1 VSGLRSGLCWK
12 PSWGWG
18 ASLLGIGLVLLAAQ
32 LQILT
37 YASGQDPFTYTRLAL
52 DLLQGGMSLAAFRSV
67 ADFIIPGWPMVLAG
81 VIQLF
86 GPYAVSW
93 VGFFV
98 CWGAG
103 AGLLRLARKWGLGPA
118 GGLLLAGALL
128 WLVWSGESLYAHF
141 LLYAFR
147 GAPQFFCL
155 VWAFVLLEGADP
167 ARRSG
172 GARLGLAMGVLL
184 AGALIRE
191 TVLLALPGMLAWV
204 LLAPAWKNR
213 RWQGAACLLAPL
225 AVLAAGVLVYVLAS
239 GWKGNAQFQSWWMF
253 LTQMDAAAYGGRLMT
268 YFRLIAAAAGWPGWM
283 LFALGMWFL
292 CRQPARLLLWIP
304 PALFLAAFYAVF
316 MVHQRYVLDCYLL
329 LAVVA
334 AAGLAFAIEAAS
346 RRAGL
351 RFRPWILGGGVA
363 LVLGLNLWAIRQLSV
378 WGSKITKAEV
388 ENFIQTTQLHVP
400 DPSQLWTDIHSRHLV
415 EVVWVHL
422 NNHPLPQLES
432 ATAIYEKGDRYIW
445 SLSHPGQEGGV
456 SIHNLIL
463 QHADIQPV
471 VEENGQRVEA
481 GLGEVPYQLYRLSPW
496 TKRVV
501 GQDWGPEESSL
512 LWLDFRESDPDAH
525 RKVRLLAPGG
535 EEIQQ
540 WTVTGG
546 NGLIPLAVETNR
558 IRDRARLRVAVES
571 EGMLPAELI
580 RSPEINGAWD
590 SFTMERGRLP
600 SALKWVQPP
609 ADFGGPD
616 DKWGVAITRAAQFG
630 FPVPR
635 GGGDWQP
642 VISLLLE
649 PRFRQKREIVF
660 HYRMNGGEAV
670 SFTNWLHRGRFRH
683 ELPIPRT
690 EASGIVQVDM
700 TLDVPEDWDNHFR
713 LVEIGY
719 QLQ

>member
-1 VSGLRSGLCWK
+1 
-12 PSWGWG
+12 
-18 ASLLGIGLVLLAAQ
+18 
-32 LQILT
+32 
-37 YASGQDPFTYTRLAL
+37 
-52 DLLQGGMSLAAFRSV
+52 M
-67 ADFIIPGWPMVLAG
+67 
-81 VIQLF
+81 
-86 GPYAVSW
+86 
-93 VGFFV
+93 
-98 CWGAG
+98 
-103 AGLLRLARKWGLGPA
+103 LRLARKWGLGPA

-445 SLSHPGQEGGV
+445 SLSHPGQ
-456 SIHNLIL
+456 
-463 QHADIQPV
+463 
-471 VEENGQRVEA
+471 
-481 GLGEVPYQLYRLSPW
+481 
-496 TKRVV
+496 
-501 GQDWGPEESSL
+501 
-512 LWLDFRESDPDAH
+512 
-525 RKVRLLAPGG
+525 
-535 EEIQQ
+535 
-540 WTVTGG
+540 
-546 NGLIPLAVETNR
+546 
-558 IRDRARLRVAVES
+558 
-571 EGMLPAELI
+571 
-580 RSPEINGAWD
+580 
-590 SFTMERGRLP
+590 
-600 SALKWVQPP
+600 
-609 ADFGGPD
+609 
-616 DKWGVAITRAAQFG
+616 
-630 FPVPR
+630 
-635 GGGDWQP
+635 
-642 VISLLLE
+642 
-649 PRFRQKREIVF
+649 
-660 HYRMNGGEAV
+660 
-670 SFTNWLHRGRFRH
+670 
-683 ELPIPRT
+683 
-690 EASGIVQVDM
+690 
-700 TLDVPEDWDNHFR
+700 
-713 LVEIGY
+713 
-719 QLQ
+719 